1 MKATKE
7 QIKNWIKFE
16 EERKEIL
23 KDSLGRYN
31 EEEEMFER
39 VSKAFIRA
47 LRLGHDVEKAF
58 KFRCSYLDKKFL
70 EFREARFKKTGDYY
84 YQYTAYV
91 AGYYKDKA

>member
-39 VSKAFIRA
+39 VSKAFIKA
-47 LRLGHDVEKAF
+47 LQLGHDVEKAF
-58 KFRCSYLDKKFL
+58 KFRCSYSDKKFL

>member
-39 VSKAFIRA
+39 VSKAFIKA
-47 LRLGHDVEKAF
+47 LQLGHDVEKAF